1 MWMNDI
7 GRFQASNYSLLKT
20 VFELN
25 LQLFLK
31 DQSSKTL
38 LLFVIRDHIAQTSP
52 LHVLQKQI
60 LQDIDKIWNS
70 IIKTPQFTESKVSDF
85 FDFQFTSLPH
95 KQLQEKEW
103 YDQVAVMRNMFTDPN
118 NEHYVFLEKYKK
130 AVPIDGFQH
139 YASAI
144 WDVIINN
151 KDLDL
156 PTQKEMLAMYRCGEI
171 AKEVHVPFEQL
182 AIDWKKRIA
191 SKQIITRFGELAQ
204 EQVEQVLAEFDK
216 QTSLYV
222 RDVAQRRRS
231 ELETRMKT
239 ELLLLYNGQLDL
251 IRTNALE
258 FFQKLLS
265 AATAKGSILTDFS
278 AAVAQ
283 IKTKIEEFFTDG
295 AKQSMYPGETWEYD
309 QQLDTLRSEIDRF
322 VAQARK
328 DQMNALL
335 TQESKT
341 VSDDINANMGALL
354 NNPSIEMWNNVRE
367 SMAHIMKDVEEYM
380 TQVLLDGFQVNQTE
394 LEDYMERLRNNAR
407 DLLFNKMKES
417 ATHLNLRMHKK
428 FEDAFRFENGL
439 PRVFRKLEDITAK
452 FQTAREHALKFLD
465 LFFLFRLDAALD
477 DYHLDLD
484 ADVDQGDFHYPQ
496 SSNPEF
502 ERNLL
507 LSEDACMRI
516 FDNFSLKC
524 TGSLKDAQAN
534 YLAQQA
540 KKTNLPLWI
549 FPVLLVLGW
558 NEIMYLL
565 SSPLLLLL
573 TIILGIFFFWT
584 YLRGELYSYIDSEDA
599 NPTLA
604 IGLRL
609 VLGWL
614 DKILTPAMLLAG
626 RQEPVA
632 AVPTPVVEE
641 ETLSKRKKA
650 D

>member
-1 MWMNDI
+1 
-7 GRFQASNYSLLKT
+7 
-20 VFELN
+20 
-25 LQLFLK
+25 
-31 DQSSKTL
+31 
-38 LLFVIRDHIAQTSP
+38 
-52 LHVLQKQI
+52 
-60 LQDIDKIWNS
+60 
-70 IIKTPQFTESKVSDF
+70 
-85 FDFQFTSLPH
+85 
-95 KQLQEKEW
+95 
-103 YDQVAVMRNMFTDPN
+103 
-118 NEHYVFLEKYKK
+118 
-130 AVPIDGFQH
+130 
-139 YASAI
+139 
-144 WDVIINN
+144 
-151 KDLDL
+151 
-156 PTQKEMLAMYRCGEI
+156 
-171 AKEVHVPFEQL
+171 
-182 AIDWKKRIA
+182 
-191 SKQIITRFGELAQ
+191 
-204 EQVEQVLAEFDK
+204 
-216 QTSLYV
+216 
-222 RDVAQRRRS
+222 
-231 ELETRMKT
+231 
-239 ELLLLYNGQLDL
+239 
-251 IRTNALE
+251 
-258 FFQKLLS
+258 
-265 AATAKGSILTDFS
+265 
-278 AAVAQ
+278 
-283 IKTKIEEFFTDG
+283 
-295 AKQSMYPGETWEYD
+295 
-309 QQLDTLRSEIDRF
+309 
-322 VAQARK
+322 
-328 DQMNALL
+328 
-335 TQESKT
+335 
-341 VSDDINANMGALL
+341 
-354 NNPSIEMWNNVRE
+354 
-367 SMAHIMKDVEEYM
+367 
-380 TQVLLDGFQVNQTE
+380 
-394 LEDYMERLRNNAR
+394 
-407 DLLFNKMKES
+407 
-417 ATHLNLRMHKK
+417 
-428 FEDAFRFENGL
+428 
-439 PRVFRKLEDITAK
+439 
-452 FQTAREHALKFLD
+452 LD